1 MRISS
6 STGRRLTSKG
16 TCLLAA
22 AILMSGV
29 SGQLRAA
36 PIGVGTS
43 TSYSCQSKGKFC
55 TCAGGE
61 TSDDCQKMRD
71 EVCREHT
78 TFDDPVK
85 KKHLYCPGQGKPGTC
100 ECSWNKKVNNPG
112 TRGTIQR
119 MPGTGLVAP
128 VRP

>member
-1 MRISS
+1 MHISS
-6 STGRRLTSKG
+6 GPVRP
-16 TCLLAA
+16 
-22 AILMSGV
+22 AITQGV
-29 SGQLRAA
+29 SLLIALLLLSGHPTRLEAA

-55 TCAGGE
+55 TCEGGE
-61 TSDDCQKMRD
+61 TSDDCQTMRD

-85 KKHLYCPGQGKPGTC
+85 KKHLYCPGHGKPGTC
-100 ECSWNKKVNNPG
+100 ECSWNKKETIRG
-112 TRGTIQR
+112 TRGTIQT